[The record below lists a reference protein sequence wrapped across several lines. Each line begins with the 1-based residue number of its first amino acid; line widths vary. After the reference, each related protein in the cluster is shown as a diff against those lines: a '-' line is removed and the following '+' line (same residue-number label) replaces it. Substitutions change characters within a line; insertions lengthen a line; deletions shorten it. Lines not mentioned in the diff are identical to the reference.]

1 MNVVE
6 GLRVIRERL
15 DLNGANDSTLG
26 HVDAILQR
34 ASVPSAAGAPAQSLL
49 QLTRMLM
56 RHPTSNSNVRI
67 YNDLAL
73 LEEQLEGNAQAMIA
87 RAAEEDARPEQRT
100 SKYYKD
106 LKEKERAEKEKA
118 KQT

>member
-6 GLRVIRERL
+6 GLKIIRERL
-15 DLNGANDSTLG
+15 DLNGANDATLG

-56 RHPTSNSNVRI
+56 RHSTSNGNVRV

-73 LEEQLEGNAQAMIA
+73 LEEQLEGNALAVQA
-87 RAAEEDARPEQRT
+87 RQAAEDSRPDQKT

-106 LKEKERAEKEKA
+106 LKEKERAEKAKKA
-118 KQT
+118 

>member
-15 DLNGANDSTLG
+15 DLNGANDATLA
-26 HVDAILQR
+26 HVDSILQR

-56 RHPTSNSNVRI
+56 RHPTSNGNVRI

-73 LEEQLEGNAQAMIA
+73 LEEQLEGNAQAIMA
-87 RAAEEDARPEQRT
+87 RQAAEDARPEQRT

-118 KQT
+118 KKA